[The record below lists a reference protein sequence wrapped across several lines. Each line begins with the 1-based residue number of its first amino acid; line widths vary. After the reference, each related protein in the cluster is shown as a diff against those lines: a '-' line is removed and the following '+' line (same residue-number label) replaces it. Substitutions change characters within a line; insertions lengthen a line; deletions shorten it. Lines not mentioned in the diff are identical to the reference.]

1 MSYRPTHRDE
11 TRRTEASD
19 WVVRLQASDLTEVE
33 VLDFDAWL
41 SASAANGAAYDD
53 ALAVWREFAASRE
66 ALQALPRAMAGR
78 RAATSR
84 RFWLA
89 AGALAAAAVA
99 AVVVLPLAPSAS
111 KTETFV
117 TAKGQHRNLNLADGS
132 HVSLNAG
139 TRLSVNLTRTE
150 RRVVMGDGQAVF
162 DVAPDARRPFVI
174 AVGDRTVRVV
184 GTQFDVRNR
193 QGALAVTVARGVV
206 EVHPTPGAAGA
217 AYRLRPGQRF
227 ESRLG
232 APDVRVAAADP
243 EAILGWRSGRLIY
256 RDRPLGEVVSDLN
269 QQFSTPVLLNDSR
282 LAALPVSGVLILDD
296 QKAVVDRLALML
308 PISAIRSDEGWI
320 LRRDEAA
327 RR

>member
-1 MSYRPTHRDE
+1 MTHRPLHRDE
-11 TRRTEASD
+11 VRRIEASD
-19 WVVRLQASDLTEVE
+19 WVVRLQAADLTEAE
-33 VLDFDAWL
+33 ALGFDAWL
-41 SASAANGAAYDD
+41 GASAANGAAYDA
-53 ALAVWREFAASRE
+53 ALAVWREFGAARA
-66 ALQALPRAMAGR
+66 ALQALPAPMTR
-78 RAATSR
+78 RKPLATR
-84 RFWLA
+84 RFYLA
-89 AGALAAAAVA
+89 AGALAAAAA
-99 AVVVLPLAPSAS
+99 AAIVVLPLVPSAA

-117 TAKGQHRNLNLADGS
+117 TAKGQHRNLDLADGS
-132 HVSLNAG
+132 HVDLNAG

-162 DVAPDARRPFVI
+162 DVAVDARRPFVI

-206 EVHPTPGAAGA
+206 EVHPARGAAGG

-232 APDVRVAAADP
+232 APEVRVAAAAADDV
-243 EAILGWRSGRLIY
+243 LGWRAGRLIY
-256 RDRPLGEVVSDLN
+256 RDRPLGEVVADLN
-269 QQFSTPVLLNDSR
+269 QQFSTPILMSDPT
-282 LAALPVSGVLILDD
+282 LAAIPVSGVLILDN

-320 LRRDEAA
+320 LRRDEVA